1 MNTVERY
8 TAAYT
13 GQPLDRVP
21 IEAWLGMPLLQQI
34 TGRTIPAILDEIVA
48 NPLWIVE
55 LQEQVGLDPVV
66 ITVDDRWFSM
76 HNYWRRLYSWPAE
89 ALETWPVKQEVA
101 EAGKGFVNYQ
111 FTAATPEGPVTWGY
125 QVGGAQVSELER
137 PIKEEADL
145 DLLIKYMPAPE
156 SLNHDNLAR
165 MVRAVGDRGFFTHNF
180 IGVWGEAA
188 NMRGLVTLCTDI
200 YERPEFVKRISEF
213 LMERSIRRI
222 KRLAE
227 TGVHSVLYDQSWVG
241 VGFSPQVYREFMLP
255 YDREV
260 VKAAKDSGLLVSYH
274 NCGRGTLFL
283 EDMVSTGADALETL
297 TPKISSGDFDLADVK
312 RRVGRQITLNGG
324 FNERILAEATV
335 AQIREAV
342 QRCVDA
348 AAGDGR
354 YILRTCGQIFD
365 VAPGNLEA
373 FTQAGRDYGKL

>member
-1 MNTVERY
+1 
-8 TAAYT
+8 
-13 GQPLDRVP
+13 
-21 IEAWLGMPLLQQI
+21 
-34 TGRTIPAILDEIVA
+34 
-48 NPLWIVE
+48 
-55 LQEQVGLDPVV
+55 
-66 ITVDDRWFSM
+66 
-76 HNYWRRLYSWPAE
+76 
-89 ALETWPVKQEVA
+89 
-101 EAGKGFVNYQ
+101 
-111 FTAATPEGPVTWGY
+111 
-125 QVGGAQVSELER
+125 
-137 PIKEEADL
+137 
-145 DLLIKYMPAPE
+145 MPAPE